1 MPEPFSLTLLDAG
14 LRGCAAGLLF
24 LLGALV
30 LRDRRSLTLARVCA
44 VFTAGLIVQVL
55 SSAPAFEAAVP
66 RSWQAPLVGVSV
78 GNAVLFW
85 LFVLALFDDTFAL
98 RPWHIAAWFILFAVA
113 LFNCATGYQDTSALG
128 QIAIGLQRSAPLA
141 CAGLAVFAAASTWTN
156 DLVEPRRR
164 VRMFIV
170 VAGSAYTVAMF
181 AIRLASPHGRLS
193 EATATLDISVLLAIV
208 SVVSLGLLCVVPSE
222 LFPLGERPAQA
233 PVEEPVAGPVP
244 VPGEPVSA
252 AAASPALPRVE
263 DQRVA
268 NDLQRAMAEDR
279 VYREEGLTVAG
290 LAKRLSV
297 PEYRLRRH
305 INQRLGYR
313 NFNAYVNAFRLK
325 EASSWLADPTR
336 RELPVLTIALEAGFQ
351 SIGPFNR
358 AFKAAT
364 GCTPTEF
371 RRQHLADS

>member
-1 MPEPFSLTLLDAG
+1 
-14 LRGCAAGLLF
+14 
-24 LLGALV
+24 
-30 LRDRRSLTLARVCA
+30 LTLAQICA
-44 VFTAGLIVQVL
+44 GLMAGLIVQVV
-55 SSAPAFEAAVP
+55 SSAPAFEAAAP
-66 RSWQAPLVGVSV
+66 RSWQAPLVGISV

-85 LFVLALFDDTFAL
+85 LFVLALFDDAFAL
-98 RPWHIAAWFILFAVA
+98 RPWHIAAWFTVFAAAV
-113 LFNCATGYQDTSALG
+113 FNCATGYQDASALG

-141 CAGLAVFAAASTWTN
+141 CAALAVLAAASTWTV

-164 VRMFIV
+164 LRKFIV

-193 EATATLDISVLLAIV
+193 EATATLDVTGLLAIV
-208 SVVSLGLLCVVPSE
+208 SVVSLGLLRIVPSE
-222 LFPLGERPAQA
+222 LFPLGTGSAEAPAG
-233 PVEEPVAGPVP
+233 EPIAGPVP
-244 VPGEPVSA
+244 EPRAPIVA
-252 AAASPALPRVE
+252 AAVLPATPGVE
-263 DQRVA
+263 DARLA

-279 VYREEGLTVAG
+279 VYRAEGLTVAG

-313 NFNAYVNAFRLK
+313 NFNSYVNAFRLK

>member
-30 LRDRRSLTLARVCA
+30 LRDRRSSTLARICA
-44 VFTAGLIVQVL
+44 VFMASLIVQVL
-55 SSAPAFEAAVP
+55 SSAPAVEAAVP
-66 RSWQAPLVGVSV
+66 RTLLAPLVGISV

-98 RPWHIAAWFILFAVA
+98 RPWHSAAWLAVFAAA
-113 LFNCATGYQDTSALG
+113 LFNCATGYHDASALG
-128 QIAIGLQRSAPLA
+128 RIAIGLQRGAPLVCTA
-141 CAGLAVFAAASTWTN
+141 LAVYAAASTWTG

-164 VRMFIV
+164 LRMFIV

-208 SVVSLGLLCVVPSE
+208 SVVSLGLLRAVPGE
-222 LFPLGERPAQA
+222 LFPPGQGSAEAAAGEPTGGPSLVPDERVGAAAVLSAAP
-233 PVEEPVAGPVP
+233 PVEDERLA
-244 VPGEPVSA
+244 
-252 AAASPALPRVE
+252 R
-263 DQRVA
+263 
-268 NDLQRAMAEDR
+268 DLQRAMAQDR

-305 INQRLGYR
+305 INQRLGHR

>member
-1 MPEPFSLTLLDAG
+1 
-14 LRGCAAGLLF
+14 
-24 LLGALV
+24 
-30 LRDRRSLTLARVCA
+30 
-44 VFTAGLIVQVL
+44 
-55 SSAPAFEAAVP
+55 
-66 RSWQAPLVGVSV
+66 
-78 GNAVLFW
+78 
-85 LFVLALFDDTFAL
+85 
-98 RPWHIAAWFILFAVA
+98 
-113 LFNCATGYQDTSALG
+113 
-128 QIAIGLQRSAPLA
+128 
-141 CAGLAVFAAASTWTN
+141 
-156 DLVEPRRR
+156 
-164 VRMFIV
+164 
-170 VAGSAYTVAMF
+170 
-181 AIRLASPHGRLS
+181 
-193 EATATLDISVLLAIV
+193 VLLAIV